1 MAYPCETI
9 SCPRVKYFSNP
20 RLPYNGRPL
29 GIDHAVNP
37 ANSADNAR
45 SMTEVKVI
53 VANCVKDCR
62 LSLRRG
68 RRQTYALQFRAARNG
83 LGRFVQTPAILRGI
97 LGIYYSFRRN

>member
-20 RLPYNGRPL
+20 RLPYNGRLL

-37 ANSADNAR
+37 ANPAGNAR

-53 VANCVKDCR
+53 VANCVKGCR

-68 RRQTYALQFRAARNG
+68 ADRPMHYNSIAAQNG
-83 LGRFVQTPAILRGI
+83 LGRFVQTPANPARHSGYIL
-97 LGIYYSFRRN
+97 F